1 MLHVAFITVFL
12 LLQDRIPFK
21 LKEDFE
27 IKFDL
32 SFKVPERTDVN
43 NTVDLDETFRE
54 NQKRTGS
61 ASLPYLKLLIRIFKV
76 QSGEVK
82 LKVVQDD
89 LSIILS
95 KKISHITEFKLEP
108 GFTDDI
114 KDRISGYKH
123 VIQFYSSDKKVM
135 SQIVIEFDT
144 DGNYFVNGEKRGK
157 I

>member
-1 MLHVAFITVFL
+1 M
-12 LLQDRIPFK
+12 
-21 LKEDFE
+21 
-27 IKFDL
+27 
-32 SFKVPERTDVN
+32 
-43 NTVDLDETFRE
+43 DLDETFRE